1 MRDIRKRIK
10 QATGDE
16 RKSVHLRIEYFSPVI
31 FGLERSQIYYPM
43 KAFNLFLMFALFLI
57 GPILANDQKL
67 VIRSLLFDEKG
78 VPCGISGELTLN
90 AGKLPDL
97 LFRFRDREVATA
109 LPTKN
114 ERAPVSKDRMEVRSF
129 SINFMNVFKSSLS
142 KPGNEW
148 ELGSFKGNRKD
159 GGLAIGND
167 GVLIYRDEVVSVI
180 LRVP

>member
-1 MRDIRKRIK
+1 
-10 QATGDE
+10 
-16 RKSVHLRIEYFSPVI
+16 
-31 FGLERSQIYYPM
+31 M
-43 KAFNLFLMFALFLI
+43 KAFNLFLVFVLFLI

-78 VPCGISGELTLN
+78 APCGISGELTLN

-97 LFRFRDREVATA
+97 LFRFRDREVAMA

-114 ERAPVSKDRMEVRSF
+114 EKMPMNKDRMEVKSF
-129 SINFMNVFKSSLS
+129 SINFMKVLKSSLG

-148 ELGSFKGNRKD
+148 ELGSFKGNRRI
-159 GGLAIGND
+159 GGLAIDNN
-167 GVLIYRDEVVSVI
+167 GVLIYKDEVVSVI